1 MAIQIELA
9 KDLPEDVDIVLV
21 PACSD
26 QLGGGAGNGETGGA
40 VADWAYLRARGFDGN
55 VDQIFTVPG
64 RRPGSVVMV
73 VGLGPSAG
81 VTPAGIRRAS
91 AVATRSA
98 TRHAVV
104 ATHLLDA
111 VPASATPTER
121 AQFAQALAEGS
132 VIGAYQFTTYKSAHD
147 PSAFA
152 RLVVVAGGGKKVAD
166 ALVVGE
172 RIGEAI
178 TYARDLVNTPGGTLT
193 PALLAESAI
202 ELAER
207 ENLQIT
213 GLGADEIADAG
224 LGGLLGV
231 NRGSTLPPRFIEISY
246 APDKPRGSLAVVGKG
261 ITFDS
266 GGLSIK
272 TGLGMMTMKSD
283 MGGAAA
289 VLGAF
294 SAIGAVAPKVRLTG
308 YIPTTDNMTGG
319 DATRPG
325 DVLTIRNGKTVE
337 VLNTDAEGRLILADA
352 LALASDAAPDAILDL
367 ATLTGAVETAL
378 GNRVAGLLGN
388 DQGWIDQ
395 VRGAA
400 DRAGERVWQ
409 LPMPDDYRKRLDS
422 DVADLR
428 NISRTNDG
436 GAITASLFLREFVGE
451 GIPWAHLDI
460 AGGAWSNDVDGE
472 LAKGGTGFGVR
483 TILELART
491 FAKPR

>member
-9 KDLPEDVDIVLV
+9 KDLPDDVDIVVV

-26 QLGGGAGNGETGGA
+26 RLGGGDI
-40 VADWAYLRARGFDGN
+40 DWDYLRARGFEGN

-64 RRPGSVVMV
+64 GRPGSIVML
-73 VGLGPSAG
+73 VGLGPSTD
-81 VTPAGIRRAS
+81 VTPNGLRRAS
-91 AVATRSA
+91 AVAARSA

-111 VPASATPTER
+111 VPASATPAER
-121 AQFAQALAEGS
+121 ALAAQALAEGA
-132 VIGAYQFTTYKSAHD
+132 VIGAYQFTTYKSA
-147 PSAFA
+147 PEPGAFT
-152 RLVVVAGGGKKVAD
+152 RLVVVGTGGKRIQE
-166 ALVVGE
+166 ALALGT
-172 RIGEAI
+172 RIGEAV

-193 PALLAESAI
+193 PALLAESAV

-207 ENLQIT
+207 EGLQIT
-213 GLGADEIADAG
+213 VLGPDEIAEQR

-231 NRGSTLPPRFIEISY
+231 NRGSFQPPRFIEISY
-246 APDKPRGSLAVVGKG
+246 APDKPRGSLALVGKG

-272 TGLGMMTMKSD
+272 SAQGMMTMKND

-294 SAIGAVAPKVRLTG
+294 SAVAAVAPRVRMTG
-308 YIPTTDNMTGG
+308 YIPATDNMTGG

-325 DVLTIRNGKTVE
+325 DVLEIRNGRTVE
-337 VLNTDAEGRLILADA
+337 VLNTDAEGRLVLADA
-352 LALASDAAPDAILDL
+352 LVLASEAEPDAIVDL
-367 ATLTGAVETAL
+367 ATLTGAVEVAL

-388 DQGWIDQ
+388 DQAWIDQ
-395 VRGAA
+395 VREAA

-460 AGGAWSNDVDGE
+460 AGGAWSNDIDGE

-483 TILELART
+483 TILELARH
-491 FAKPR
+491 FSKPR